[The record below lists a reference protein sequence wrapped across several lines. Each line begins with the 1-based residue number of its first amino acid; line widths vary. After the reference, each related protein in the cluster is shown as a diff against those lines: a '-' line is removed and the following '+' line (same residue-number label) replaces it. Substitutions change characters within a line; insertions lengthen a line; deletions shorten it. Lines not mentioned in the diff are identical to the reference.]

1 LSRNT
6 AATERLEVR
15 LSKEHRRKLEEI
27 ARSMDLTVSEAM
39 RHLIERVYEE
49 ELRTGR
55 RRAVEELSALEV
67 EDVPAPDI
75 LTKQLEGAH
84 EPPDLR

>member
-1 LSRNT
+1 MSRKT

-39 RHLIERVYEE
+39 RRLIERVYEE
-49 ELRTGR
+49 ELRIGR